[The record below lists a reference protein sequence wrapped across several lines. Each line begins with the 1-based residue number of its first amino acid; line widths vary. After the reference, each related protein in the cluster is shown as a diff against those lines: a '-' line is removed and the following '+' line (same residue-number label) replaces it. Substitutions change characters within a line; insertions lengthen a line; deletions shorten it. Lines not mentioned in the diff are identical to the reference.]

1 MNKRYKITR
10 RILIFWTL
18 FIGLGALFGVACMLI
33 DPSGKFMG
41 MDALLPY
48 FKVLPFS
55 DILFT
60 NLIFSGIMLLIV
72 NCLTNLFSAGLLFA
86 KCIAES

>member
-1 MNKRYKITR
+1 MNKRYKTTR

-18 FIGLGALFGVACMLI
+18 FINLGALFGGACMLI

-60 NLIFSGIMLLIV
+60 NLIFSGIMLCFGGVVDLE
-72 NCLTNLFSAGLLFA
+72 
-86 KCIAES
+86 CISGECHLKN